1 MISALHH
8 HNAMGLEEALRECDT
23 FVSKD
28 DIPWSKIAE
37 KHSVVRSTLTR
48 TYRRETR
55 SQEEKAVAQQ
65 KLTPQQEA
73 ELVKYIEELTAR
85 RIPPTREMIRNF
97 ASAVAQEPVSES
109 WVTRFI
115 NRHAIHLISQYS
127 TGMDADRH
135 NADSFVKYKLYFD
148 SLQAKIAEYDVEVEN
163 TYNMDEKGFMIG
175 TTTRTKHVFSR
186 RMWEKK
192 EVRETLQDGNRAW
205 VTLLACVC
213 GDGSALPPGLLY
225 ESANSSIQSSWVEEI
240 KPGAHSVLVSSSP
253 TGWTNNEIGL
263 AWLKQVFNRFTKAK
277 ARRKY
282 RLLILDGHGSH
293 VTMDFL
299 DYCDRNKIIPAILPP
314 HSTHTLQPLD
324 VVMFKPLSTAYSKEL
339 TTYLHNGQGL
349 AGIKK
354 GDFFHLFWKAW
365 ASTFTQALILRSFEA
380 TGIAPLQPN
389 VILQR
394 FDKPS
399 PESSDGNSSST
410 SVYSGKDWLKIET
423 LLRRVANDQSSKELK
438 KISRSLHHI
447 SIQNSLLHQEVAG
460 LKQVL
465 MTQKKHKKKSKT
477 LDLQQKKWAQGG
489 AVFWSPRKIE
499 EARQREKTKQQEEEA
514 ERLRKVETAKQREA
528 NKLYKDKIA
537 EEKRV
542 QRVREKEEREQVKAQ
557 KAAEEAERRA
567 QRERDKEIQNAQ
579 KALQSSQRGRGR
591 PSKAAAAKKR
601 PVRCAVGAR
610 RAPKPATPPPP
621 PRTHKTRSGRTATLY
636 K

>member
-1 MISALHH
+1 MASQTLRCIALDMTAKRVLTQSKLQIPCPCTQCADSVNARDHQNAFIISAPHH
-8 HNAMGLEEALRECDT
+8 HNAMGLEEALKECNT
-23 FVSKD
+23 FLSED

-37 KHSVVRSTLTR
+37 KYGVVRSTLTR
-48 TYRRETR
+48 KWRGETR
-55 SQEEKAVAQQ
+55 SREEQAVAQQ
-65 KLTPQQEA
+65 KLTLQQEA

-85 RIPPTREMIRNF
+85 RIPPTRDMIRNF

-115 NRHAIHLISQYS
+115 NRHAIYLISQYS

-148 SLQAKIAEYDVEVEN
+148 SLQAKIAKYDVEVEN
-163 TYNMDEKGFMIG
+163 TYNIDEKGFMIG

-240 KPGAHSVLVSSSP
+240 KLGAHSVLVSSSP

-282 RLLILDGHGSH
+282 RLLILNGHGSH

-299 DYCDRNKIIPAILPP
+299 NYCDKNKIIPAILPP

-324 VVMFKPLSTAYSKEL
+324 IVMFKPLSTAYSKEL

-380 TGIAPLQPN
+380 TGIAPLQPH

-394 FDKPS
+394 FDKHS

-423 LLRRVANDQSSKELK
+423 LLRKVASDQSSKELK

-447 SIQNSLLHQEVAG
+447 TIQNSLLHQEVAG
-460 LKQVL
+460 LKQVI
-465 MTQKKHKKKSKT
+465 MTQTKHKKKSKT

-489 AVFWSPRKIE
+489 SVFWSPRKIE

-537 EEKRV
+537 KEKRV
-542 QRVREKEEREQVKAQ
+542 QRVREKEEREQLTAQ

-567 QRERDKEIQNAQ
+567 QRERNKE
-579 KALQSSQRGRGR
+579 
-591 PSKAAAAKKR
+591 
-601 PVRCAVGAR
+601 V
-610 RAPKPATPPPP
+610 
-621 PRTHKTRSGRTATLY
+621 
-636 K
+636 

>member
-1 MISALHH
+1 LACEK
-8 HNAMGLEEALRECDT
+8 APKECDT
-23 FVSKD
+23 FVSED
-28 DIPWSKIAE
+28 NIPWSKIAE
-37 KHSVVRSTLTR
+37 KHGVVRSTLTR
-48 TYRRETR
+48 KWRGETR
-55 SQEEKAVAQQ
+55 SREEQAVAQQ

-148 SLQAKIAEYDVEVEN
+148 SLQAKVAEYDVEVEN
-163 TYNMDEKGFMIG
+163 TYHMDEKGFMIG

-225 ESANSSIQSSWVEEI
+225 ESANSSIQSSWVEDI
-240 KPGAHSVLVSSSP
+240 KPGVHSVLVSSSP
-253 TGWTNNEIGL
+253 TGWTNNEAGL
-263 AWLKQVFNRFTKAK
+263 AWLKQVFNRFTKDK

-293 VTMDFL
+293 ITMDFL
-299 DYCDRNKIIPAILPP
+299 DYCDKNKIIPAILPP

-349 AGIKK
+349 ASIKK

-365 ASTFTQALILRSFEA
+365 VSTFTQALILRSFEA
-380 TGIAPLQPN
+380 TGIAPLQPTPN
-389 VILQR
+389 T
-394 FDKPS
+394 
-399 PESSDGNSSST
+399 N
-410 SVYSGKDWLKIET
+410 
-423 LLRRVANDQSSKELK
+423 LL
-438 KISRSLHHI
+438 IF
-447 SIQNSLLHQEVAG
+447 G
-460 LKQVL
+460 
-465 MTQKKHKKKSKT
+465 
-477 LDLQQKKWAQGG
+477 
-489 AVFWSPRKIE
+489 FP
-499 EARQREKTKQQEEEA
+499 
-514 ERLRKVETAKQREA
+514 
-528 NKLYKDKIA
+528 
-537 EEKRV
+537 
-542 QRVREKEEREQVKAQ
+542 
-557 KAAEEAERRA
+557 
-567 QRERDKEIQNAQ
+567 
-579 KALQSSQRGRGR
+579 SQRPQEYQQSIRLT
-591 PSKAAAAKKR
+591 
-601 PVRCAVGAR
+601 V
-610 RAPKPATPPPP
+610 
-621 PRTHKTRSGRTATLY
+621 ATLGVSLASA
-636 K
+636 